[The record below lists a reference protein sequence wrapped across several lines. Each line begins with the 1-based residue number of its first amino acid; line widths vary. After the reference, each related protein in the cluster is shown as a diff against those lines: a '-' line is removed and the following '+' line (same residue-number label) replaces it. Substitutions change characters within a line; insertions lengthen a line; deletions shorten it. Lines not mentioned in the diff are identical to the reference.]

1 MFYIERVVLDT
12 IRDKGV
18 TMALVPC
25 AQCRQPFYASCHDAS
40 CIGAVCPYCEYAE
53 ILPEE
58 TYGDAASP
66 IRYHLDGQ
74 PAQSAKPDDRPHRPE
89 IQPSYTA

>member
-1 MFYIERVVLDT
+1 
-12 IRDKGV
+12 
-18 TMALVPC
+18 MALVPC
-25 AQCRQPFYASCHDAS
+25 VQCRQPFYASCHDAS

-66 IRYHLDGQ
+66 TRYHLDVRSTASPRDAPLLHGLTLAAL
-74 PAQSAKPDDRPHRPE
+74 PCSDREARRKE
-89 IQPSYTA
+89 

>member
-1 MFYIERVVLDT
+1 
-12 IRDKGV
+12 
-18 TMALVPC
+18 MALVPC

-58 TYGDAASP
+58 AYGDAAAP
-66 IRYHLDGQ
+66 TRYHLDGQ
-74 PAQSAKPDDRPHRPE
+74 PAQNATTDDRPHRPAT
-89 IQPSYTA
+89 QPSYTA